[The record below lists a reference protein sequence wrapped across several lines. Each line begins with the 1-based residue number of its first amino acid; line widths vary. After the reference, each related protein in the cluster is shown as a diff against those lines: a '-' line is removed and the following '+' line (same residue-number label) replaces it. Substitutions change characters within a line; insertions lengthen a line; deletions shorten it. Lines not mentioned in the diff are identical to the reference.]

1 MKKFLFAIISVFML
15 LSTTSCVTSV
25 YAQDDEMYTYE
36 EPVVRT
42 NVDIEIVIINGTPF
56 IIDGL
61 VQYYLYNG
69 LYYYPYYYNNYF
81 YYRVYARPLIHYPR
95 HWRPVPRGYWF
106 RGDRF
111 YKPNRYDR
119 HHFDNVRRHDNHRPH
134 VDRPKPNTRHND
146 NVRPRIENNRNRSF
160 GTRPS
165 STRSTVQRPNP
176 NINNRPNNINRGGT
190 FSRPQG
196 GSISRPSAPPRS
208 SAPNRGGGHFGGR
221 R

>member
-1 MKKFLFAIISVFML
+1 MKKFLFAIISVFIL

-36 EPVVRT
+36 KPVVRT
-42 NVDIEIVIINGTPF
+42 NVDIEIVIRNGTPF
-56 IIDGL
+56 IVDGL
-61 VQYYLYNG
+61 VQYYLYNN
-69 LYYYPYYYNNYF
+69 LYYYPYYHNNYF
-81 YYRVYARPLIHYPR
+81 YYRVYARPLIRYPR

-119 HHFDNVRRHDNHRPH
+119 HHFDNVRRHDSHRPQL
-134 VDRPKPNTRHND
+134 DRPNTRHND
-146 NVRPRIENNRNRSF
+146 NVSPRFENNRSRSF

-165 STRSTVQRPNP
+165 STRSTIQRPNP
-176 NINNRPNNINRGGT
+176 NMNNKPSNINRGGT

-196 GSISRPSAPPRS
+196 G
-208 SAPNRGGGHFGGR
+208 HFGGR